1 LKKGGRGDYEWV
13 PINYS
18 NGITEGINSKIKLI
32 KRVSFD
38 YSSFYHLREHIYIIQ
53 GFIYN

>member
-1 LKKGGRGDYEWV
+1 M
-13 PINYS
+13 NYF